1 MRKLSM
7 KAAFSVAALALVLQG
22 RAADAP
28 KKTPELVDK
37 GKALFAKSCASCHGA
52 KGEGDGLAA
61 KALNPKPRNL
71 VTNPVKGGAPAIF
84 EVLTSGK
91 KGTAMISYKHL
102 SEDDRWALSYYVDSL
117 KAAKK

>member
-1 MRKLSM
+1 MSRLSM
-7 KAAFSVAALALVLQG
+7 KALLAGVSLALGAQA

-28 KKTPELVDK
+28 KKTPELVEK
-37 GKALFAKSCASCHGA
+37 GKSLFAKSCVSCHGP

-71 VTNPVKGGAPAIF
+71 VTDPVKGGAPAIF
-84 EVLTSGK
+84 EVLANGK

-102 SEDDRWALSYYVDSL
+102 PEEDRWALSYYVDGL
-117 KAAKK
+117 KGAKK